1 RRGLR
6 LARHYR
12 NNLPHALRELAL
24 AEMMLAHDGRARRLI
39 DKSLA
44 VAQRQGATYEHTL
57 SLAARGRMGTAA
69 GWEEASA
76 DAVAAHTANAETV
89 PVPTPGWIEPDAPQ
103 ATLSLVDRFAG
114 LLESARTIAAAASL
128 PALHD
133 AVRDAASRL
142 LRGESFCFL
151 EVNDAGEVTG
161 IVGSPCPEPDY
172 SRTLVRQA
180 VALARPVTDRM
191 GGSARESLEL
201 AGIRSALAAP
211 VKVEGRIVQC
221 LYLTNRYVEGLFGP
235 DEEQLASFIA
245 TLTGAALEHLAGTEA
260 RFRSLVEH
268 ASDVITVVDGSG
280 VIEYQSPS
288 LARIFAYPGHGLL
301 HTPVTAWI
309 HPDDA
314 EGIGAR
320 LTQLVDGQTV
330 SSMETRLRH
339 ADGSWRP
346 AEITFTNQLSDPVVR
361 GIVLNIRDLTELR
374 WQETHDALT
383 GLPNRVLFTERLAE
397 ILDGVRADG
406 SATGPAVI
414 YADLDDFKAVND
426 LLGHRAGDAVLAAVG
441 KRLRSSVGA
450 GDTVAR
456 FGGDEFA
463 VLLAHAAP
471 GEPEALAGRLIA
483 QIGTPL
489 IFANHEVRVEAS
501 AGIAR
506 ATPGQSVSD
515 LLARAD
521 LAMYEAKHRDRG
533 HYRVF
538 EQQMRSAAVER
549 STLKAELAGALE
561 RDEFVLHYQPIVEL
575 TTGSLVG
582 LEALLRW
589 RHPRRGLL
597 VPANFLAVAEDSNQ
611 MFELGAWVLRE
622 SCVQAQGLPPN
633 WAAPGKGHISVNV
646 SGRQVEDPRFADA
659 VQEALRE
666 SGLDPWR
673 LVLEITETAMM
684 RNIEAITGR
693 LAELKKL
700 GVRLAVDDF
709 GTGYSSLRYLHELPI
724 DVIKIDKAFVAALG
738 DNSEMELLADTII
751 SLGHS
756 LGLTTIAE
764 GVETAA
770 QAERLRGANCEL
782 AQGYYYSYPVDVPG
796 LMMLLLAA

>member
-1 RRGLR
+1 
-6 LARHYR
+6 
-12 NNLPHALRELAL
+12 
-24 AEMMLAHDGRARRLI
+24 
-39 DKSLA
+39 
-44 VAQRQGATYEHTL
+44 TL
-57 SLAARGRMGTAA
+57 SLAARGRMGAAA
-69 GWEEASA
+69 GWEEAAA
-76 DAVAAHTANAETV
+76 DAAAAHAAQAEALAAA
-89 PVPTPGWIEPDAPQ
+89 TPGWVEPDAPQ
-103 ATLSLVDRFAG
+103 ATLSLVDRFSG

-133 AVRDAASRL
+133 AVREAASRL

-151 EVNDAGEVTG
+151 EVSDAGEVTG
-161 IVGSPCPEPDY
+161 IVGSPTPEPDY
-172 SRTLVRQA
+172 SRSLVRQA
-180 VALARPVTDRM
+180 VALGRPVTDRM

-211 VKVEGRIVQC
+211 IKVEGRIVQC

-280 VIEYQSPS
+280 TIEYQSPS
-288 LARIFAYPGHGLL
+288 LARIFAYPGRGLL
-301 HTPVTAWI
+301 HTPVAAWI

-320 LTQLVDGQTV
+320 LAQLVEGQTV
-330 SSMETRLRH
+330 GSMETRLRH

-383 GLPNRVLFTERLAE
+383 GLPNRLLFTERLAE
-397 ILDGVRADG
+397 VLDAPRGDG
-406 SATGPAVI
+406 DPPAVI

-441 KRLRSSVGA
+441 KRLRTAVGA

-463 VLLAHAAP
+463 VLLAHPAS

-483 QIGTPL
+483 QIGSPL
-489 IFANHEVRVEAS
+489 MFANHEVRVEAS

-561 RDEFVLHYQPIVEL
+561 RDEFVLHYQPIVGL
-575 TTGSLVG
+575 DTGSLVG

-597 VPANFLAVAEDSNQ
+597 VPANFLAIAEDSNQ
-611 MFELGAWVLRE
+611 MFELGTWVLRE
-622 SCVQAQGLPPN
+622 SCAQAQGLPSN
-633 WAAPGKGHISVNV
+633 WAAPGKGLISVNV
-646 SGRQVEDPRFADA
+646 SGRQVEDPRFVDSVRA
-659 VQEALRE
+659 ALKD

-693 LAELKKL
+693 LTELKDI

-751 SLGHS
+751 NLGHS

-764 GVETAA
+764 GVETPA
-770 QAERLRGANCEL
+770 QAERLRNSGCEL